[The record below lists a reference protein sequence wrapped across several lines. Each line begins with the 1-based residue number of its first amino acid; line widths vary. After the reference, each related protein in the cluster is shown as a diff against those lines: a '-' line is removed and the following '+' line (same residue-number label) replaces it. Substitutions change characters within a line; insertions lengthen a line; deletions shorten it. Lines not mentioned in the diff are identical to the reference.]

1 MMNHDD
7 ADDDAVRE
15 FDDADE
21 AAKKD
26 LDDAD
31 DDVGREF
38 DDADEDAKKDLG
50 LCYGG

>member
-7 ADDDAVRE
+7 ADDDVVRE
-15 FDDADE
+15 FGDADE
-21 AAKKD
+21 DSRKD

-50 LCYGG
+50 LCDGG

>member
-1 MMNHDD
+1 MG
-7 ADDDAVRE
+7 RE

-21 AAKKD
+21 DAKKD

-50 LCYGG
+50 LCCGG